1 MSPKKELIDVVR
13 DGLADRYRVERAIG
27 QGGMATVFL
36 AEDLSSG
43 DQVALKVLNRS
54 LSSRIMRERFERE
67 VAVGGHLEHPH
78 IVPII
83 AEGEVEGMPFLVMP
97 YLPGDSLC
105 QRLEKSGRLE
115 VSEALEIGREIA
127 DALVYAHSRGLI
139 HRDIKPDNILFS
151 GGHAMVTDFGV
162 AVAIKASMD
171 DRLTAPGEVLGTP
184 TYMSPEQAMGRFQ
197 LDARTDIYSLGCVI
211 FEMLIGA
218 PPFRPA
224 HPDAVIVRR
233 LHDETPKA
241 SDFRPEVP
249 THIDAAVYK
258 SLGWKP
264 EERFATAQ
272 EFRHALGGME

>member
-1 MSPKKELIDVVR
+1 MSSKRELIDVVR
-13 DGLADRYRVERAIG
+13 DGLADRYRVERVIG
-27 QGGMATVFL
+27 QGGMANVFL
-36 AEDLSSG
+36 AEDLSNR

-54 LSSRIMRERFERE
+54 VSSRIMRERFERE
-67 VAVGGHLEHPH
+67 VLVGVRLEHPN

-83 AEGEVEGMPFLVMP
+83 AEGEVDGMPFLVMP
-97 YLPGDSLC
+97 YLPGDSLR

-115 VSEALEIGREIA
+115 VREAVEIGCEIA

-151 GGHAMVTDFGV
+151 DGRAMVTDFGV

-197 LDARTDIYSLGCVI
+197 LDASTDIYSLGCVI
-211 FEMLIGA
+211 YEMLIGS

-224 HPDAVIVRR
+224 YPDAIIVRR
-233 LHDETPKA
+233 LADEPPKA
-241 SDFRPEVP
+241 ADFRPEVP
-249 THIDAAVYK
+249 TPIEAALCK

-264 EERFATAQ
+264 AERFETAEQ
-272 EFRHALGGME
+272 FRDELFL

>member
-1 MSPKKELIDVVR
+1 MSSKKELIDVVR
-13 DGLADRYRVERAIG
+13 DGLADRHRVERVIG
-27 QGGMATVFL
+27 KGGMATVFL

-43 DQVALKVLNRS
+43 DQVALKVLSRS
-54 LSSRIMRERFERE
+54 VASRIMRERFERE
-67 VAVGGHLEHPH
+67 VLVGGRLEHPN

-97 YLPGDSLC
+97 YLPGDSLR

-115 VSEALEIGREIA
+115 VGEAVEIGCEIA

-151 GGHAMVTDFGV
+151 DGRAMVTDFGV

-197 LDARTDIYSLGCVI
+197 LDASTDIYSLGCVI
-211 FEMLIGA
+211 YEMLIGS

-224 HPDAVIVRR
+224 YPDAVIVRR
-233 LHDETPKA
+233 LADETPKA
-241 SDFRPEVP
+241 CDFRPEVP
-249 THIDAAVYK
+249 IHIEAALCK

-264 EERFATAQ
+264 AERFATAE
-272 EFRHALGGME
+272 EFRDQLKV